1 MELSINTCM
10 KKQSNKRV
18 AKQLIKRAKKH
29 PELYS
34 AQDVMYAK
42 LMRKYIK
49 QNETETEEE

>member
-1 MELSINTCM
+1 VSINTCM
-10 KKQSNKRV
+10 KKLSDKRV

-29 PELYS
+29 PDLYS

-49 QNETETEEE
+49 QNETETEQE

>member
-42 LMRKYIK
+42 LMRKFIK
-49 QNETETEEE
+49 QNETETKEE

>member
-1 MELSINTCM
+1 M

>member
-1 MELSINTCM
+1 LVGINTCM
-10 KKQSNKRV
+10 KKLSDKRV

-29 PELYS
+29 PDLYS

-49 QNETETEEE
+49 QNETEAKEE

>member
-1 MELSINTCM
+1 MVGINTCM
-10 KKQSNKRV
+10 KKLSDKRV

-29 PELYS
+29 PNLYS

-49 QNETETEEE
+49 QNETETEQE

>member
-1 MELSINTCM
+1 MVGINTCM
-10 KKQSNKRV
+10 KKLSDKRV

-29 PELYS
+29 PDMYS

-49 QNETETEEE
+49 QNETEAKEE

>member
-1 MELSINTCM
+1 VELSINTCM

-42 LMRKYIK
+42 LMRKFIK
-49 QNETETEEE
+49 QNETETKEE

>member
-1 MELSINTCM
+1 M
-10 KKQSNKRV
+10 KKLSDKRV

-29 PELYS
+29 PDLYS

-49 QNETETEEE
+49 QNETETERE

>member
-1 MELSINTCM
+1 MVGINTCM
-10 KKQSNKRV
+10 KKLSDKRV

-29 PELYS
+29 PDLYS

-49 QNETETEEE
+49 QNETETEQE

>member
-42 LMRKYIK
+42 LMRKFIK
-49 QNETETEEE
+49 RNETETKEE